1 MEKLNGIIEAIRK
14 DMPSLSSGL
23 FSLEEYILLPH
34 YGGNVMLRFSLSR
47 KASAEELDGLERRLY
62 SLLPEGVFADFMGS
76 VYREAG
82 ADIAGFPA
90 RLAKCAELFKDEP
103 IPVSPFAEEVKA
115 EAERLLA
122 LCGLPTSLP
131 VWEIQ
136 PDEDETAILILGEEQ
151 RLICEFTAEGRRYA
165 ALTVEKTPCEGLM
178 RAAAY
183 AKRNGLSLP
192 GAVMLGGE

>member
-1 MEKLNGIIEAIRK
+1 MEKLIKLLNKLREEIPA
-14 DMPSLSSGL
+14 LSRGL

-47 KASAEELDGLERRLY
+47 KAKAEELDPLERELY
-62 SLLPEGVFADFMGS
+62 SLLPEGVFADLMGS

-82 ADIAGFPA
+82 ADLTAFPE
-90 RLAKCAELFKDEP
+90 RLAACAELYRGEP

-115 EAERLLA
+115 EAERLLK
-122 LCGLPTSLP
+122 LCGLPSGLP

-136 PDEDETAILILGEEQ
+136 PDEGETALLILSDRQEILKRFEADGV
-151 RLICEFTAEGRRYA
+151 RYTV
-165 ALTVEKTPCEGLM
+165 LTVDRFPCEGLM

-183 AKRNGLSLP
+183 AKRTGVSLVS
-192 GAVMLGGE
+192 AVMRCE